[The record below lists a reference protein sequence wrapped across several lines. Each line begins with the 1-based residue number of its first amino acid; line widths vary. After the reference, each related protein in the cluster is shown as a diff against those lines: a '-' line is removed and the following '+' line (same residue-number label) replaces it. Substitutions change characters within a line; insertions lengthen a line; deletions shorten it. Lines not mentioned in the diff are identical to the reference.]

1 MKNSESAPPVIFNI
15 DRLNCQLNTM
25 SYKCDK
31 CEAMILSLR
40 LGYCSNC
47 REPIHIETLP
57 EAKKQALAAEE
68 REYEQIRD
76 RIRAEKELHQQI
88 VKQRG
93 NASINIIN
101 ISDASSWG
109 DGDSWGD

>member
-1 MKNSESAPPVIFNI
+1 
-15 DRLNCQLNTM
+15 M

-57 EAKKQALAAEE
+57 EAKQQALAAAE
-68 REYEQIRD
+68 REYEQMRD
-76 RIRAEKELHQQI
+76 RIRAEKELHQHRL
-88 VKQRG
+88 KQNANRG
-93 NASINIIN
+93 DSI
-101 ISDASSWG
+101 DFFGGG
-109 DGDSWGD
+109 DGWGG

>member
-1 MKNSESAPPVIFNI
+1 
-15 DRLNCQLNTM
+15 M

-57 EAKKQALAAEE
+57 ESKKQALAANE
-68 REYEQIRD
+68 REYEQMRD
-76 RIRAEKELHQQI
+76 RIRAEKDIRQQ
-88 VKQRG
+88 RSLG
-93 NASINIIN
+93 ASIDIDI
-101 ISDASSWG
+101 G
-109 DGDSWGD
+109 GGDSWSG